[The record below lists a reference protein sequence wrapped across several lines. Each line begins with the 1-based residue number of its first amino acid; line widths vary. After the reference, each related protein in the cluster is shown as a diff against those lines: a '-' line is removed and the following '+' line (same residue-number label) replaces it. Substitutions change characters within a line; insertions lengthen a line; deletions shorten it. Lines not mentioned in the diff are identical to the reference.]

1 MTRMTNFIL
10 SSVLV
15 CNVGVPALGAQ
26 AGSPQPIPTQAVA
39 AEVPADYVIGPED
52 VLGIVFW
59 REAEL
64 SGDVTVRPDGRI
76 TLPVIGEIAAA
87 GMQPGAL
94 QKQIVVLAGK
104 YVNDPNVQVIIRA
117 IHSRRFFVTG
127 RVADPGTFDLKGPMT
142 VMQAL
147 AMAGGL
153 TEYADAKN
161 ITILRKGDAQT
172 PVLRFNYRDVSKGKK
187 LEQNVILRPGD
198 TVVVP

>member
-1 MTRMTNFIL
+1 MTNLIL
-10 SSVLV
+10 SSVLA
-15 CNVGVPALGAQ
+15 CSAGVAILGAQ
-26 AGSPQPIPTQAVA
+26 AGSQPIPVGTQAA
-39 AEVPADYVIGPED
+39 AADVPADYVIGPED

-76 TLPVIGEIAAA
+76 TLPVIGEIIAA

-94 QKQIVVLAGK
+94 QKQIVGLAGK
-104 YVNDPNVQVIIRA
+104 YVNDPNVQVIVRA
-117 IHSRRFFVTG
+117 IHSRKFFVTG
-127 RVADPGTFDLKGPMT
+127 RVSDPGTFDLKGPMT
-142 VMQAL
+142 VIQAL